1 MNLPRIHGTR
11 WYFMRGESRCNHL
24 AMRSGHAHVHAHVCK
39 RIRVCA
45 RVHVRTHAQHTP
57 LDLRQT
63 TARLPYQFI
72 SIISIIVMLIT
83 TVIAQVTDAYAVN
96 Y

>member
-1 MNLPRIHGTR
+1 
-11 WYFMRGESRCNHL
+11 MRMCTHIYTNSY
-24 AMRSGHAHVHAHVCK
+24 
-39 RIRVCA
+39 VCA
-45 RVHVRTHAQHTP
+45 HVRTHAQHTP